1 MHTVLQA
8 YTLICKILEEREQ
21 RDIRLIELDFLIL
34 NYGDTFFRESG
45 RRSGDG
51 DEELDLHLNLLVPS
65 SQCGAIIGKEG
76 VKIKEIRETTGAS
89 IHVSSDPL
97 PGNTPPTTIPNF
109 PPEIRPPLSLAAISK
124 APRYHLHDSS
134 PIEFEHCL
142 AQISSIHAMSFAC
155 SSPFPHTSLPLHPPI
170 LLLTIKQCLFQIFC
184 LSVAVGVFHPRSHL
198 YHQLQRLLS
207 FLFPYQPSQ
216 SYASASVTD
225 STMGGKSKWF

>member
-1 MHTVLQA
+1 M
-8 YTLICKILEEREQ
+8 I
-21 RDIRLIELDFLIL
+21 
-34 NYGDTFFRESG
+34 FRESG

-97 PGNTPPTTIPNF
+97 PGNTPPTTIPSF
-109 PPEIRPPLSLAAISK
+109 PPEIHPPLSLAAIPK
-124 APRYHLHDSS
+124 APCYHLHNSS
-134 PIEFEHCL
+134 PIEFEHCP
-142 AQISSIHAMSFAC
+142 AHTSSIHAMSFAR
-155 SSPFPHTSLPLHPPI
+155 SSPFPYTSLPLSTPHI
-170 LLLTIKQCLFQIFC
+170 LLLIIKQCLFHVFC
-184 LSVAVGVFHPRSHL
+184 LSVAVGTFHPSSHL